1 MTVYM
6 IFEENVTD
14 PEGFQKY
21 RNLGVATTIQHF
33 GGKILAAGRTIEIL
47 EGDWHPNRLV
57 ILEFE
62 SVEQA
67 KRWYNSD
74 EYAPLKDF
82 RLKTANTQA
91 VVIQGI

>member
-1 MTVYM
+1 MTAYILV
-6 IFEENVTD
+6 EENVID

-21 RNLGVATTIQHF
+21 RKSGVSTTIEHF
-33 GGKILAAGRTIEIL
+33 GGKILASGGTIETL

-74 EYAPLKDF
+74 EYAPLKNI
-82 RLKTANTQA
+82 RLTTTNSQA
-91 VVIQGI
+91 VLVQGI

>member
-1 MTVYM
+1 MTAYM
-6 IFEENVTD
+6 IVEENVTD

-33 GGKILAAGRTIEIL
+33 GGKILAAGGTLETL

-62 SVEQA
+62 SVEHA

-74 EYAPLKDF
+74 EYAPLKDI
-82 RLKTANTQA
+82 RLKTTNSQA
-91 VVIQGI
+91 VLVQGI